1 VTLRVARAARPLT
14 DDWRHL
20 VVEPRGSTALGI
32 SFRPLQAEAMG
43 LPPRDT
49 LAALLGYEYQLIRL
63 GALWNRM
70 EPQAGVFDPASLDW
84 QVEAAERAGKQI
96 VLAVG
101 AVKNFGYPEFFVPP
115 HRLQPKLRER
125 SLVTATSHPELLAGA
140 MSFVARVVERY
151 RDRKSVVGWQ
161 VEHEPVD
168 PLGIEHSW
176 RLATEFVRQEVDV
189 VRQTDSTRPI
199 LINGFVPMS
208 LPVALQQWFRTR
220 DQGDSLSL
228 AESVADIVGVDM
240 YPRHAL
246 TGRAGFGVYLDA
258 SESRWNG
265 RLRSLLMKA
274 AAKARV
280 MITEGQAEPWES
292 VTNPPNPASLAM
304 YSCPPD
310 RVVENY
316 NRCMRLARDSAC
328 ALEAYLFWGAEYWLL
343 RQKNADPSYLGAF
356 QRILDVDA

>member
-1 VTLRVARAARPLT
+1 VTLRIARAARPLT
-14 DDWRHL
+14 EDWRDL
-20 VVEPRGSTALGI
+20 AVEPRGSTAMGI
-32 SFRPLQAEAMG
+32 TFRPLQAEAMG
-43 LPPRDT
+43 LQPHDA
-49 LAALLGYEYQLIRL
+49 LEALLAYEYEIVRL

-70 EPQAGVFDPASLDW
+70 EPEAGVFDPAGLDW
-84 QVEAAERAGKQI
+84 QVDAAERAGKQI
-96 VLAVG
+96 LLSVG

-115 HRLQPKLRER
+115 HHLRSPLREG
-125 SLVTATSHPELLAGA
+125 SLVTATSHPGLLAA
-140 MSFVARVVERY
+140 SESFIGRVVERY
-151 RDRKSVVGWQ
+151 RDRTSVVAWQ

-176 RLATEFVRQEVDV
+176 RLATDFVRQEVDV

-220 DQGDSLSL
+220 DQGDSVAL
-228 AESVADIVGVDM
+228 AESAADIVGVDV

-246 TGRAGFGVYLDA
+246 AGGAGFGVYLDA

-265 RLRSLLMKA
+265 RLRRLLKKA
-274 AAKARV
+274 AGRRRV

-292 VTNPPNPASLAM
+292 VTNPPNPARMAA

-310 RVVENY
+310 RVIETY
-316 NRCMRLARDSAC
+316 NRCMRVARDSAC
-328 ALEAYLFWGAEYWLL
+328 ALDAYLFWGAEYWLL
-343 RQKNADPSYLGAF
+343 REQSADPSYLGAF
-356 QRILDVDA
+356 RRILEMHA

>member
-1 VTLRVARAARPLT
+1 
-14 DDWRHL
+14 
-20 VVEPRGSTALGI
+20 
-32 SFRPLQAEAMG
+32 
-43 LPPRDT
+43 
-49 LAALLGYEYQLIRL
+49 
-63 GALWNRM
+63 M

-140 MSFVARVVERY
+140 MSFIARVVERY

-168 PLGIEHSW
+168 PLGNEHSW

-316 NRCMRLARDSAC
+316 NRCMRL
-328 ALEAYLFWGAEYWLL
+328 
-343 RQKNADPSYLGAF
+343 
-356 QRILDVDA
+356 